1 VKTLAAVL
9 TAVVALEHLGF
20 LGLEMF
26 AWTLPVVA
34 GLFGTATAFI
44 DILFIQALPAALA
57 FVATLAAQPRAA
69 AASPT

>member
-1 VKTLAAVL
+1 MKSVALAL
-9 TAVVALEHLGF
+9 VALERLGF

-34 GLFGTATAFI
+34 GLFGAATAFI
-44 DILFIQALPAALA
+44 DILFIQAAPAALA
-57 FVATLAAQPRAA
+57 FVATLATRPRAA